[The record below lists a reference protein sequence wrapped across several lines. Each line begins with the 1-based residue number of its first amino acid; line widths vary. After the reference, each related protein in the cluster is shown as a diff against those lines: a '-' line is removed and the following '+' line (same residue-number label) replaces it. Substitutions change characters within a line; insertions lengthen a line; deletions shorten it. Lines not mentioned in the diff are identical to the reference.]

1 MAKKRKKTAYHMTV
15 SYQERDAAKVKLR
28 IKRALRNSK
37 YIVGQYRHRIR
48 LQEQICEAQNA
59 VLNTC
64 IGEEEIRQAQMLVS
78 LKAIKEGCRVSPSGK
93 RAKRKK

>member
-1 MAKKRKKTAYHMTV
+1 MAKKKKKTTYHMTV
-15 SYQERDAAKVKLR
+15 NYQKQDVSVTELK

-59 VLNTC
+59 VLKTC
-64 IGEEEIRQAQMLVS
+64 IGEEEIRQAQMLNS
-78 LKAIKEGCRVSPSGK
+78 LKAIKEACRVSPSAK